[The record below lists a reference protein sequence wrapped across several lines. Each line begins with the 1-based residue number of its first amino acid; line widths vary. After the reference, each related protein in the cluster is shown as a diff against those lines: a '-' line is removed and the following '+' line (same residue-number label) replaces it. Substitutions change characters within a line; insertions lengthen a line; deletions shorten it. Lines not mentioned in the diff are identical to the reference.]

1 MGPNPDKL
9 KERTHVSVQGVTP
22 QRIKEI
28 KRRAKQ
34 LSRSTSDK
42 TYMQCLDIVCR
53 EEMGLRHFHEAQKL
67 ASKNSHETGP
77 QFQAE
82 ASSPWTQYLQACQEA
97 YFEL

>member
-1 MGPNPDKL
+1 M
-9 KERTHVSVQGVTP
+9 SVQAVTP

-53 EEMGLRHFHEAQKL
+53 EEMGVRHFHEAQKL
-67 ASKNSHETGP
+67 AGKYKTTHRTQPES
-77 QFQAE
+77 A
-82 ASSPWTQYLQACQEA
+82 WTLYLQACQDA
-97 YFEL
+97 YFEI

>member
-1 MGPNPDKL
+1 M
-9 KERTHVSVQGVTP
+9 SVQAVTP

-53 EEMGLRHFHEAQKL
+53 EEMGLRHFHEAQRL
-67 ASKNSHETGP
+67 ASKAPAVPGVQP
-77 QFQAE
+77 AAE
-82 ASSPWTQYLQACQEA
+82 PMPAWTQYLQACQDA
-97 YFEL
+97 YFEI